1 MTLTGNRRSSAATT
15 RLRPA
20 RQARSQASQERVLEA
35 FALMLAK
42 QPFEAITMA
51 ELARRAGVAVTS
63 IYARFEDK
71 RALVLAL
78 HERHVEE
85 TKELTDTL
93 LDPERWRDADLET
106 IVRGVIAQVVGRQ
119 QARAPLL
126 RTVLLVNDRDV
137 ERRVAHLMA
146 HGSERLA
153 ALLRL
158 HLRGVSAHV
167 RDRRVDFAVRA
178 VFAVL
183 QQQLLFPTTTP
194 GRFRF
199 TDKELTRNL
208 GDLFLA
214 LVRPT

>member
-1 MTLTGNRRSSAATT
+1 
-15 RLRPA
+15 
-20 RQARSQASQERVLEA
+20 VLDA

-85 TKELTDTL
+85 TKEVTDAL

-106 IVRGVIAQVVGRQ
+106 IVRGVIAQVVRRQ

-137 ERRVAHLMA
+137 ERRVAHLME

-153 ALLRL
+153 ALLRS
-158 HLRGVSAHV
+158 HLGGVSADA
-167 RDRRVDFAVRA
+167 RLRQGWCERRVDFAVRA

-183 QQQLLFPTTTP
+183 QQQLLFPTTNP

-199 TDKELTRNL
+199 TDKELTRRL

>member
-1 MTLTGNRRSSAATT
+1 MNPTENRRSAATT
-15 RLRPA
+15 RLRPP

-51 ELARRAGVAVTS
+51 ELARRAGVAMTS

-85 TKELTDTL
+85 TKELTDAL

-106 IVRGVIAQVVGRQ
+106 IVRGVIAHVVGRQ

-137 ERRVAHLMA
+137 ERRVAHLME

-153 ALLRL
+153 ALLRP
-158 HLRGVSAHV
+158 HLRGVSADV
-167 RDRRVDFAVRA
+167 RDRRVDFAFRA
-178 VFAVL
+178 VLAVL
-183 QQQLLFPTTTP
+183 QQQLLFPTTEP

-199 TDKELTRNL
+199 TDKELTRRL